1 MMESSSAHASPA
13 DRPFAELPAAL
24 VDEVLQRT
32 EGLSQKLLADFEQVR
47 AHRHEWRE
55 QLSGAGLL
63 RRESDL
69 AYVPIPTACGVD
81 GSYAIERLLASDL
94 VAAAA
99 VAVEGLTPPSETR
112 YWPEPRHLV
121 LVETEAHEAETGTI
135 LRALMIGMEL
145 ELGVNAPH
153 EVVFLDGSLTTPF
166 IFFNQALN
174 KVSETPHLQ
183 VTKRLLERIRRQLEA
198 YHAILSSTRTDK
210 CWLAV
215 PKYTTRR
222 EIGQALNW
230 PETHDDRGLLSHLL
244 EPGEFTQPRTLQQ
257 PTEPWH
263 LNLSPIPA
271 ETRDAAS
278 RLSEQIIALLDEIR
292 VIYYRPYPWL
302 PALRLETSRA
312 VADNPARL
320 ATVLHGVRH
329 QCGTPVVMEPYPLYM
344 ADRMVKHLPR
354 AIPTFRQVTSQRI
367 AETYQGDIGEVF
379 LGLHGYRTESG
390 V

>member
-1 MMESSSAHASPA
+1 MPTAPF
-13 DRPFAELPAAL
+13 DCPFAELPAAL

-32 EGLSQKLLADFEQVR
+32 EGLSQKLLTDFEQVR
-47 AHRHEWRE
+47 TRRQEWRG
-55 QLSGAGLL
+55 QLATASLL
-63 RRESDL
+63 RRDSDL
-69 AYVPIPTACGVD
+69 AYVPIPTTCGVD

-94 VAAAA
+94 VVAAA

-121 LVETEAHEAETGTI
+121 LVETEAHEAETGTL
-135 LRALMIGMEL
+135 LRALMMGMEL
-145 ELGVNAPH
+145 ELAANAPH

-166 IFFNQALN
+166 IYFNQALN
-174 KVSETPHLQ
+174 KAREALHLQ
-183 VTKRLLERIRRQLEA
+183 VTERLLQQIKGHLEA
-198 YHAILSSTRTDK
+198 YHVILSSTRTDR

-222 EIGQALNW
+222 EIGQALGW
-230 PETHDDRGLLSHLL
+230 PKTHDDRGLLSLML

-257 PTEPWH
+257 PPEPWH
-263 LNLSPIPA
+263 LNLSSLPPEA
-271 ETRDAAS
+271 REATN
-278 RLSEQIIALLDEIR
+278 RLSQHIIALLGEIR
-292 VIYYRPYPWL
+292 VIYYRSYPWL
-302 PALRLETSRA
+302 PALRLEMSRA

-329 QCGTPVVMEPYPLYM
+329 QCGAPAVMEPYPLYM